1 MTKAKGATYLVGFLQ
16 LLLSPILIGWIWSFM
31 WGYFIWDEKAMK
43 KVVKKGVEMASKQ
56 TDGCE

>member
-16 LLLSPILIGWIWSFM
+16 LLLSPILIGWIWSIM

-43 KVVKKGVEMASKQ
+43 KVVKKGVEMASK
-56 TDGCE
+56 